1 MGSHAISSQK
11 ESIKTIYLCICVCN
25 ILKKHLSQETTQD
38 WNPQSMV
45 MLPSSAE

>member
-1 MGSHAISSQK
+1 MGSHEGSSQK
-11 ESIKTIYLCICVCN
+11 ESIKTIYLRICVSN
-25 ILKKHLSQETTQD
+25 ILKKHLGQETTQG